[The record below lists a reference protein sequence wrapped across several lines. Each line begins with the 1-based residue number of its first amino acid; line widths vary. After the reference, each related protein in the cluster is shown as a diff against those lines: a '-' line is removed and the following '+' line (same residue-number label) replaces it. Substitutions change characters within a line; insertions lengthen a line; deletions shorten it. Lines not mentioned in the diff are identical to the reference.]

1 MPFHWN
7 MRSLALQL
15 GLSGDALSLSRA
27 VLSALNGGAAAV
39 VEDVSSITTQSV
51 AILGAVGG

>member
-15 GLSGDALSLSRA
+15 GLSGDGLSLSRA
-27 VLSALNGGAAAV
+27 VLSALKAGGAAM
-39 VEDVSSITTQSV
+39 VEDVSSITTQLAV
-51 AILGAVGG
+51 NLGVVGG